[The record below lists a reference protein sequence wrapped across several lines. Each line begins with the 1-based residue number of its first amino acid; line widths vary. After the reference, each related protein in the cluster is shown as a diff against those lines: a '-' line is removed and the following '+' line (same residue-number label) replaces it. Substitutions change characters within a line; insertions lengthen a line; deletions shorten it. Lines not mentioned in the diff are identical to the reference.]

1 MSQVQINYDDDQ
13 LEVVDK
19 INKVLKQHG
28 LVLVFVDDGLPHEG
42 YCIFTLQDVAK
53 VGASSN
59 VTG

>member
-1 MSQVQINYDDDQ
+1 MNQVQINYDDDQ

-19 INKVLKQHG
+19 INKVLKQHR
-28 LVLVFVDDGLPHEG
+28 LVLVDDGLPHEG

-53 VGASSN
+53 VGASSS